1 MKGPGSIG
9 IRIIL
14 VLSSLIAFSISNYAQ
29 SSEKSEYGDIKQSLL
44 FFGYSQNPFSKEKK
58 TLNSY
63 SELYDLHL
71 GAFCK
76 LENKMNSNTKM
87 ALRFRLGTL
96 EYVDKIE
103 QKIPAYKLTESEN
116 RNYIRSK
123 K

>member
-1 MKGPGSIG
+1 MKDPKNTG
-9 IRIIL
+9 IKIIL
-14 VLSSLIAFSISNYAQ
+14 IATILIASSVLSYSQ
-29 SSEKSEYGDIKQSLL
+29 SSEKSEYSDIRQSLL

-63 SELYDLHL
+63 SEFYDMHL

-76 LENKMNSNTKM
+76 LENKMNSNSIM

-96 EYVDKIE
+96 EYVDRIE
-103 QKIPAYKLTESEN
+103 QKIPAYKLTESKN